1 LKPVK
6 GRLAKTAGGLHVKG
20 RLQLDRERGGS
31 RLNLVL
37 TLAVLGA
44 MVFAAVKVV
53 PPYFANYQFQDSIE
67 TEARFA
73 LANNKKADDVR
84 DDIWR
89 KAQDLSIPVAKK
101 EDIKVSLDRVNVS
114 IATDYAV
121 PVDLIVYQFNLEFHP
136 HADNHTI

>member
-1 LKPVK
+1 
-6 GRLAKTAGGLHVKG
+6 VKG
-20 RLQLDRERGGS
+20 RLQPDRARGGS
-31 RLNLVL
+31 RLNFVL

-44 MVFAAVKVV
+44 MVFAGVKVV

-73 LANNKKADDVR
+73 LANSKKADDVR

-101 EDIKVSLDRVNVS
+101 EDIKVSLDRANVS
-114 IATDYAV
+114 IATDYTV